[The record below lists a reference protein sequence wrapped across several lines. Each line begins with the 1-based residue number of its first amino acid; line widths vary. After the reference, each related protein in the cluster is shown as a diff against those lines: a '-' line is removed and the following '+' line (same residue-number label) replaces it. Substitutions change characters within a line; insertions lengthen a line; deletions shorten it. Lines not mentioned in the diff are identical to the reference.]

1 MSERCLE
8 YNILIGNF
16 EESDKDIFFGPFS
29 PDTEFLVL
37 DNSPLMAHIL
47 KEIGVFNSVS
57 QAKKAGW
64 SYPVF
69 KGFTDFTVGKL
80 KTRVTILNI
89 SGEPEKKL

>member
-1 MSERCLE
+1 MSERALE

-16 EESDKDIFFGPFS
+16 EESDKELFFGPCS
-29 PDTEFLVL
+29 SDTKFIVMS
-37 DNSPLMAHIL
+37 DFNLMAHIL
-47 KEIGVFNSVS
+47 KEIGIFSSVS

-80 KTRVTILNI
+80 RTRVTILNL
-89 SGEPEKKL
+89 SGMP

>member
-1 MSERCLE
+1 
-8 YNILIGNF
+8 
-16 EESDKDIFFGPFS
+16 
-29 PDTEFLVL
+29 
-37 DNSPLMAHIL
+37 MAHIL